1 MTKTTHL
8 QVNSSR
14 ASGVIPFRRLEP
26 TPHHNSLDV
35 IASGFDEDP
44 FETSESDTDSLLDMT
59 TRASNASQVAKKANP
74 THHQNRPKISTFSD
88 MGLDLEDEIE
98 TCIFG
103 QLACDSSELAS
114 ASQSVAKNNAKTRPS
129 VPKTHISHGISS
141 GEASSRSNQISGLS
155 KQSDIVI
162 KSEISRC
169 ANPLLPDPSLSEFQE
184 KVKKLKADC
193 CIKDKE
199 IASLRKEII
208 GGLHAVSMSGAEDT
222 VLNTP
227 SLSNISKDAKIIELS
242 KKARRLTVVYEREK
256 SINLS
261 LQNQLKKIE
270 QRSVRMKQANK
281 KNLLRFPEIKI
292 LKDKIA
298 QVTRKLEE
306 ERISSQGLKADL
318 RLAQKALVLE
328 IGEDLPIQ
336 KIVKG
341 EVGGWKG
348 RAEQIALLKDKI
360 KDLSHK
366 LSGKLSNNAVLG
378 RDTGLGDYDHYD
390 QKNRESIHRI
400 ESTRQS
406 HLDKTTVKLEKS
418 LQDISSLKSKYDAV
432 VARNKTLEMSVK
444 DYKSKIGILL
454 KKGENDDHFIKVLQ
468 QEAAKV
474 KIKLGQSHDDVFV
487 SLRSLCADQV
497 GQIQE
502 QSKRI
507 HELELDVLEEK
518 NKTTQAANLAVEN
531 STVSIEKS
539 DNQPLHEKT
548 IECDAYQTLTKAL
561 QLEISA
567 LRSTN
572 RDMESKLE
580 IAEHSLVKN
589 ALPLEHG
596 SEKKQPVV
604 SQLKGNKLKTRPGIE
619 TQVAPEVTS
628 RLMSKIDVLVD
639 ENDSLKASLQTTSEA
654 KRKDLDFYRNLLDT
668 TRAMF
673 EKDIQCLVDR
683 IEAP

>member
-261 LQNQLKKIE
+261 LQNQLKTHTENRAAQCENETGE
-270 QRSVRMKQANK
+270 QK
-281 KNLLRFPEIKI
+281 KPTALSEIKI

-298 QVTRKLEE
+298 QLEE

-341 EVGGWKG
+341 EVGGWK
-348 RAEQIALLKDKI
+348 EIP
-360 KDLSHK
+360 
-366 LSGKLSNNAVLG
+366 
-378 RDTGLGDYDHYD
+378 GLGDYDHYD

>member
-169 ANPLLPDPSLSEFQE
+169 ANPLLP
-184 KVKKLKADC
+184 
-193 CIKDKE
+193 
-199 IASLRKEII
+199 

-261 LQNQLKKIE
+261 LQNQLKTHTENKAAQCENETGE
-270 QRSVRMKQANK
+270 QK
-281 KNLLRFPEIKI
+281 KPTALSEIKI